1 VETVDPAVREL
12 RRVIRDLVALATMP
26 AGWVG
31 REPPQ
36 IAESVADLLLHTLRA
51 EAVYVCLQPDSRL
64 PTPIESVRS
73 RAYPEFVEQIREMRS
88 HSAATNALLV
98 DSLQESGRPAP
109 LRVAVYPIGIAGEGG
124 FVGVGCGSPTF
135 PTETESLLLSVA
147 ANQAAVALQ
156 SSRLLEAR
164 RQSEQALRDSNKKIT
179 QLLESISDG
188 FVAFDHEWRITYVND
203 RGAEFL
209 QRSREELIGE
219 NLWLK
224 YPEIIGTTFE
234 REYRAAV
241 QEGKPH
247 HFEEFYPPLESW
259 FELHLYPGPEGLSVF
274 FRNINDRKKAEAA
287 LLKAEKLAIT
297 GKLAATIA
305 HEINNPLES
314 VINLLYLARNSAP
327 EGTRTQYYLQTAEQ
341 EINRVAHIARQTL
354 GFYRDST
361 LPVPV
366 HLSDLLEDVLSVY
379 RSRLESRSIQV
390 RQELVA
396 RQPVVALKG
405 ELHQVFSNL
414 LANAIDAMER
424 GGILR
429 MWTEET
435 NGAATS
441 GVRIVIADTGP
452 GILPQNLPKIF
463 EPFFTTKKAVGTGL
477 GLWVVRQIVENH
489 GGAVEI
495 QSNTAPENHGTA
507 VSVFL
512 PFASAKL
519 PQPQSLATTAPV
531 M

>member
-1 VETVDPAVREL
+1 
-12 RRVIRDLVALATMP
+12 MP

-51 EAVYVCLQPDSRL
+51 EAVYVCLQPHADGD
-64 PTPIESVRS
+64 TPIEALRS
-73 RAYPEFVEQIREMRS
+73 RAHPRFVEQIRGMRS
-88 HSAATNALLV
+88 QSARSNALLV
-98 DSLQESGRPAP
+98 DSVQAPDWPSP
-109 LRVAVYPIGIAGEGG
+109 LRTAVYPIGIAGEAG
-124 FVGVGCGSPTF
+124 FVAVGCGSPSF
-135 PTETESLLLSVA
+135 PDETESLLVSVA

-164 RQSEQALRDSNKKIT
+164 RQSEQALRDSNHKIT
-179 QLLESISDG
+179 QILESISDG
-188 FVAFDHEWRITYVND
+188 FVAFDREWRISYVND

-219 NLWLK
+219 NLWHR
-224 YPEIIGTTFE
+224 YPDIIGTTFE

-241 QEGKPH
+241 QEGQPR
-247 HFEEFYPPLESW
+247 HFEEFYAPLEAW

-274 FRNINDRKKAEAA
+274 FRNINDRKKAEEA
-287 LLKAEKLAIT
+287 LLKAEKLAVT

-314 VINLLYLARNSAP
+314 VINLLYLARRSES
-327 EGTRTQYYLQTAEQ
+327 EGTRTHYYLQTAEQ

-361 LPVPV
+361 LPVRV
-366 HLSDLLEDVLSVY
+366 HISDLLNDVILVY
-379 RSRLESRSIQV
+379 RSRLESRRIEV
-390 RQELVA
+390 RQEFA
-396 RQPVVALKG
+396 AQQPVVALKG
-405 ELHQVFSNL
+405 ELHQVFCNL
-414 LANAIDAMER
+414 LANAIDAMES

-429 MWTEET
+429 VCTEEA
-435 NGAATS
+435 NGRGTG
-441 GVRIVIADTGP
+441 GVRIVVADTGS
-452 GILPQNLPKIF
+452 GIVPQIMPKIF
-463 EPFFTTKKAVGTGL
+463 EPFFTTKKAIGTGL

-489 GGAVEI
+489 GGTVEI
-495 QSNTAPENHGTA
+495 QSNTASENHGTA

-519 PQPQSLATTAPV
+519 PQPQSLATTARV